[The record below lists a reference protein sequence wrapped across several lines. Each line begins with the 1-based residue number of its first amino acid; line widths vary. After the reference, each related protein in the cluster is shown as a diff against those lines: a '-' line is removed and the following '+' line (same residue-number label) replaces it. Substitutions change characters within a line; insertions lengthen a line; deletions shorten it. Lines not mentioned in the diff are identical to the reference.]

1 MKPLTPKPPMPSPN
15 GTYRFILSGGGTGGH
30 LFPALAIADAL
41 RAAVPTCDILFV
53 GAEGRMEMERVPKA
67 GYPIEGLRISGI
79 QRSLSL
85 SNLLFP
91 FKLVGSLIRSLE
103 ILRRFRPHA
112 VIGVGGYA
120 SGPVLLAAQ
129 WTRIPTFIQEQNAH
143 AGITNKGLAKGVMQS
158 YVAFEGMEKY
168 FPADRITLSGN
179 PIRQDLFAL
188 DGKREEALHHF
199 GLLADKPVVLVVGG
213 SLGARTINQAIESGI
228 ADLEAAGVQLIWQT
242 GKAFAATAAGAIAG
256 KGGMW
261 TNAFIER
268 MDLAFAAADVV
279 VSRAGAGTLSELAVV
294 GKPAILVPSPNVA
307 EDHQTKNARALS
319 DKGAALLVSDQDA
332 AAQLLPELLGLIN
345 NVPQQAAIREALSA
359 FDRRYAAREIAADI
373 LKRIGK
379 EASV

>member
-1 MKPLTPKPPMPSPN
+1 MPSPN

-143 AGITNKGLAKGVMQS
+143 AGITNKGLAKGVMQA

-188 DGKREEALHHF
+188 EGKREEALHHF
-199 GLLADKPVVLVVGG
+199 GLSANKPVVLVVGG

-242 GKAFAATAAGAIAG
+242 GKAFSSTAAAAIAS